1 MAYLQWNITGT
12 TAKDLLATS
21 GTGYALATATAAT
34 AATATDSN
42 RGSSTKST
50 GVIENVL
57 IANNRTAVSTVNLY
71 VERWDGSG
79 TGGTP
84 MYILN
89 SVAMPVG
96 ASLQI
101 DTPIQFNRNTDSVVV
116 VLENASDDVTV
127 NMTYTEHIKVT

>member
-1 MAYLQWNITGT
+1 MANVQWNITGT

-50 GVIENVL
+50 GVINNIL
-57 IANNRTAVSTVNLY
+57 IANNRAGTSTVNLY
-71 VERWDGSG
+71 AERWDGSG
-79 TGGTP
+79 TGGTA

-89 SVAMPVG
+89 SVAMPAG
-96 ASLQI
+96 TSLQI
-101 DTPIQFNRNTDSVVV
+101 DTPINFNRNTDTLVVL
-116 VLENASDDVTV
+116 LENASDDITIY
-127 NMTYTEHIKVT
+127 MDYIQLHKI